1 MPSRVRAD
9 FGTENVDIAYYM
21 LSHPARG
28 LNRGSM
34 ICGKSVHNQRIER
47 LWGEVKRVVVSHYQN
62 IFYFLE
68 QQNYLDPLNEA
79 HLFALHYV
87 FMPRINDALD
97 ELAADW
103 NFHPLS
109 SAHNKSP
116 RQLWHSG
123 MSRLLHLDPDR
134 LDDMLINSWDEYG
147 IDEEAPQP
155 NTDSDNNVVLP
166 ESRLTL
172 NVQQLHNLHQM
183 IDPKGNDNNE
193 GVSLYIQARDLICT
207 MLQLEN

>member
-1 MPSRVRAD
+1 MIHGAIDGYSRLIVYLKRSTNNKAATVLELFKQAVSIHGLPSRVRAD

-21 LSHPARG
+21 LSHPERG
-28 LNRGSM
+28 LNRGSI

-97 ELAADW
+97 ELAADG

-109 SAHNKSP
+109 SAHNNSP

-123 MSRLLHLDPDR
+123 LS
-134 LDDMLINSWDEYG
+134 
-147 IDEEAPQP
+147 
-155 NTDSDNNVVLP
+155 
-166 ESRLTL
+166 
-172 NVQQLHNLHQM
+172 
-183 IDPKGNDNNE
+183 
-193 GVSLYIQARDLICT
+193 
-207 MLQLEN
+207 